1 MLLTIVGPRR
11 DWASAVAAVLVLAAG
26 LVFQTTDFRF
36 LGVENPY
43 SQALVAQG
51 VLYCSGQV
59 PLDPETGELIEGGL
73 AEQARRCLQN
83 LAAVCQ
89 AAGAR
94 LEDAARMTIYLT
106 EMEDFPTV
114 NEVYAEFFSEPF
126 PVRSTVGVAALP
138 KGALVEIDA
147 TVPLTGGRA

>member
-1 MLLTIVGPRR
+1 MNAAELEGRR
-11 DWASAVAAVLVLAAG
+11 AIETGDAPEPIG
-26 LVFQTTDFRF
+26 
-36 LGVENPY
+36 PY

-59 PLDPETGELIEGGL
+59 PLDPETGELIEGGI

-94 LEDAARMTIYLT
+94 LEDAARMTVYLT

-138 KGALVEIDA
+138 MGALVEIDA
-147 TVPLTGGRA
+147 TVPLTGGPA